1 MFGKVAHIKKK
12 LFEKQHNLKKKN
24 MIENSNFDKKK

>member
-1 MFGKVAHIKKK
+1 MFGKVAHIKKNYLK
-12 LFEKQHNLKKKN
+12 NNTIKKKN